1 MTANVRK
8 DPEVKEL
15 SISAQL
21 KEVRACLNIKIG
33 QGNFY
38 YEYRCRKCFVR
49 SALKYFTVDLPYRT

>member
-21 KEVRACLNIKIG
+21 KEVWTFLNIKIG
-33 QGNFY
+33 QGHFY
-38 YEYRCRKCFVR
+38 YEYRCRKRFVW
-49 SALKYFTVDLPYRT
+49 SD

>member
-21 KEVRACLNIKIG
+21 KEVRTYLNIKIG
-33 QGNFY
+33 QGHFFLRIHVQEKLSMVGVFY
-38 YEYRCRKCFVR
+38 CR
-49 SALKYFTVDLPYRT
+49 SG